1 MSYIKHAMEQEQEE
15 YIWELWSGTYPLMA
29 TGLVPFKGYDEFKRA
44 LLKPHIKYSDKSSE
58 EIMKE
63 MLAVVEAYEKGR

>member
-1 MSYIKHAMEQEQEE
+1 VEVEQEE
-15 YIWELWSGTYPLMA
+15 YVWELWSGVYPLMA
-29 TGLVPFKGYDEFKRA
+29 TGLVGFKSYDEFKRT

>member
-1 MSYIKHAMEQEQEE
+1 MEVEQEE
-15 YIWELWSGTYPLMA
+15 YVWELWSGVYPLMA
-29 TGLVPFKGYDEFKRA
+29 TGLVPFKPYGEFKREI
-44 LLKPHIKYSDKSSE
+44 LKPHIKYSDKSSE

>member
-1 MSYIKHAMEQEQEE
+1 MEAEQEKTV
-15 YIWELWSGTYPLMA
+15 WELWSGTYPLMA
-29 TGLVPFKGYDEFKRA
+29 TGLVGFKSYNEFKRT

>member
-1 MSYIKHAMEQEQEE
+1 VERYA
-15 YIWELWSGTYPLMA
+15 YPLMA

-44 LLKPHIKYSDKSSE
+44 LLKPRIQYSNKSSE
-58 EIMKE
+58 EVMKE

>member
-15 YIWELWSGTYPLMA
+15 YVWELWSNAYPLMA
-29 TGLVPFKGYDEFKRA
+29 TGLVPFKPYGDFRREI
-44 LLKPHIKYSDKSSE
+44 LKPRIKYSNKSSE
-58 EIMKE
+58 EVMKE

>member
-1 MSYIKHAMEQEQEE
+1 VEVEQEE
-15 YIWELWSGTYPLMA
+15 YVWELWSGVYPLMA
-29 TGLVPFKGYDEFKRA
+29 TGLVGFKSYDEFKRT

-58 EIMKE
+58 EVMKE